1 MEVATKPKVSAAA
14 LPSGKL
20 VELYIQLRDR
30 RALRKAE
37 YENAD
42 ADDKGKQEKIEGIL
56 LQRFNE
62 EGIDSIKTGAGT
74 AYTSTRTSASVAD
87 KEVFMAWVRENE
99 LWEFLEVRA
108 AKKTVETFREEQNN
122 LPPGINWVEQVT
134 VNVRRS

>member
-74 AYTSTRTSASVAD
+74 AQPGARGERSVAGRVWLCWHQQIYRL
-87 KEVFMAWVRENE
+87 EIPRAYRHGRREAGYRAVRGSTGGC
-99 LWEFLEVRA
+99 LR
-108 AKKTVETFREEQNN
+108 
-122 LPPGINWVEQVT
+122 
-134 VNVRRS
+134 